1 MGHRTESSWVPSVTL
16 LVGIG
21 DTDIAALLLGADGRV
36 RGDADMVFEGQPVH
50 PSGAVKHTKKALS
63 LALHEVEPEVERI
76 VIAGAAT
83 SGSLAAMAPDRAVV
97 VAWLIARPDDAEA
110 VVYGEFFRESG
121 GWKFTG
127 IGKGYASGL
136 AELVTAYGVE
146 VEAEAEKEVE
156 QPVAAPADGPVPL
169 TGVAK
174 APGRTPSRPLAQS
187 PWQALVAPSAPA
199 RKAGEAGGTPAPTA
213 SPAVT
218 TAPAPTA
225 SPAPT
230 AAPVPTPWP
239 APAPSP
245 VPTAYPPVERAYEL
259 VEGWEF
265 GPVFE
270 PFTASGKGGE
280 AVTVDGRV
288 PPGPVLVE
296 AAHEGEGYVG
306 VFSLNK
312 FNKDDDHLFSTTLP
326 HFTGSSV
333 IRAPGDRPLRLRVEA
348 RNRWALRVSPVAAAR
363 RLTGT
368 LRGYGPEALL
378 FTGGAADLRVH
389 FEGKEDGSGYVGMW
403 CHEVAGRT
411 TLLTHP
417 ALMMNAT
424 GPLVHTVPIPPGPL
438 LLLFSADGPWTLT
451 VREIG

>member
-1 MGHRTESSWVPSVTL
+1 MGHTTESSWVPSVTL

-21 DTDIAALLLGADGRV
+21 NADIAALLLGADGRV

-50 PSGAVKHTKKALS
+50 PSGAVKHTKKSLS
-63 LALHEVEPEVERI
+63 LALHEVEPEVQRI
-76 VIAGAAT
+76 VIAGPAT

-146 VEAEAEKEVE
+146 VEAEKEVE
-156 QPVAAPADGPVPL
+156 QPVAVPANGPVPL

-174 APGRTPSRPLAQS
+174 APGQTPSRSLAQS
-187 PWQALVAPSAPA
+187 PWQALAAPSTPA

-213 SPAVT
+213 SPAPT
-218 TAPAPTA
+218 T
-225 SPAPT
+225 
-230 AAPVPTPWP
+230 APVPTPWP
-239 APAPSP
+239 APTPSP
-245 VPTAYPPVERAYEL
+245 VPTAYPPVERPYEL

-265 GPVFE
+265 GPLFE
-270 PFTASGKGGE
+270 PFTASGKGRE
-280 AVTVDGRV
+280 VVTVDGRV

-296 AAHEGEGYVG
+296 AAHEGEDYFG

-312 FNKDDDHLFSTTLP
+312 FNKDDDYLFNTTLP

-333 IRAPGDRPLRLRVEA
+333 IRAPGDRSLRLRVHA
-348 RNRWALRVSPVAAAR
+348 NSRNRWALRVSPVASAR
-363 RLTGT
+363 HLTGT

-389 FEGKEDGSGYVGMW
+389 FEGKEDGSGYAGMW
-403 CHEVAGRT
+403 YHEVAGRT

-417 ALMMNAT
+417 TLIVNAT
-424 GPLVHTVPIPPGPL
+424 GPLVHTVPIPQGPL

>member
-1 MGHRTESSWVPSVTL
+1 MGHTRESSWVPSVTL
-16 LVGIG
+16 LVGVGNEGIS
-21 DTDIAALLLGADGRV
+21 ALLLGADGRV

-50 PSGAVKHTKKALS
+50 PSGAVRLTKQSLS

-76 VIAGAAT
+76 VIAGPAA
-83 SGSLAAMAPDRAVV
+83 SGSLAAMAPDRQVV

-146 VEAEAEKEVE
+146 VEAEVEKEVE
-156 QPVAAPADGPVPL
+156 QPAPAPADGPVPL

-174 APGRTPSRPLAQS
+174 APGQTPSRPLARS

-199 RKAGEAGGTPAPTA
+199 RAAEEVVGPPSPT
-213 SPAVT
+213 
-218 TAPAPTA
+218 
-225 SPAPT
+225 
-230 AAPVPTPWP
+230 
-239 APAPSP
+239 PSP
-245 VPTAYPPVERAYEL
+245 VPTAYPPVPTAYPPVERPYEL

-280 AVTVDGRV
+280 VVTVDGRV

-296 AAHEGEGYVG
+296 AAHEGKNYFG
-306 VFSLNK
+306 VFPLNK
-312 FNKDDDHLFSTTLP
+312 FNKDDDYLFNTTLP

-333 IRAPGDRPLRLRVEA
+333 IRAPGDRSLRLRVDS
-348 RNRWALRVSPVAAAR
+348 RNRWALRVSPVASAR

-417 ALMMNAT
+417 DLIMNAT
-424 GPLVHTVPIPPGPL
+424 GALAHTVPIPPGPL
-438 LLLFSADGPWTLT
+438 LLLFSADGAWTLT
-451 VREIG
+451 VREID

>member
-1 MGHRTESSWVPSVTL
+1 MPSVTL
-16 LVGIG
+16 LVGVGNEGIS
-21 DTDIAALLLGADGRV
+21 ALLLGADGRV

-50 PSGAVKHTKKALS
+50 PSGAVRHTKQSLS

-76 VIAGAAT
+76 VIAGPAV
-83 SGSLAAMAPDRAVV
+83 SGSLAAMAPDRQVV
-97 VAWLIARPDDAEA
+97 VAWLIARPDDAKA
-110 VVYGEFFRESG
+110 VVFGEFFRESG

-146 VEAEAEKEVE
+146 VEAGTGAEEE
-156 QPVAAPADGPVPL
+156 PVAAPGDGPVPL

-174 APGRTPSRPLAQS
+174 APGRAPSRSLARS
-187 PWQALVAPSAPA
+187 PWQALAAPSAPA
-199 RKAGEAGGTPAPTA
+199 RAAEGVVGPPSPT
-213 SPAVT
+213 
-218 TAPAPTA
+218 
-225 SPAPT
+225 
-230 AAPVPTPWP
+230 
-239 APAPSP
+239 PSP
-245 VPTAYPPVERAYEL
+245 VPTAYPPIERPYEL

-280 AVTVDGRV
+280 VVTVDGRV

-296 AAHEGEGYVG
+296 AAHEGKDYFG
-306 VFSLNK
+306 VFPLNK
-312 FNKDDDHLFSTTLP
+312 FNKDDDYLFNTTLP

-333 IRAPGDRPLRLRVEA
+333 IRAPGDRSLRLRVDS
-348 RNRWALRVSPVAAAR
+348 RNRWALRVSPVASAR
-363 RLTGT
+363 RLAGT

-417 ALMMNAT
+417 DLIMNTT
-424 GPLVHTVPIPPGPL
+424 GALVHTVPIPPGPL
-438 LLLFSADGPWTLT
+438 LLLFSADGAWTLT
-451 VREIG
+451 VREID